1 MTTPRGLAP
10 RSFAT
15 VCEELDRRSRVAL
28 GFERIRA
35 LLEKLENPHEEL
47 KTVQVVG
54 TNGKG
59 TTAVAL
65 AGALEAAGV
74 RSGAY
79 LSPHVLSYTERIMLS
94 GNRVSEQDFAAVMGG
109 VMTFADRHEVPA
121 TQFELL
127 TAGAL
132 KLFRDRGVEWAVLE
146 AGLGARH
153 DATSVARS
161 ELVVLTKLGLDHTE
175 HPGSS
180 VEEIAREKLASL
192 RPGTRLILGTED
204 PKVVEVALQA
214 CEEVGAELVEV
225 VERSGYLAT
234 VAEDLAPYLAHNVRV
249 GIRAAETLLGR
260 SLDEAESRGALATRL
275 PGRFAVRHTG
285 DVPVIVD
292 GGHNAAGVEAV
303 VEAVRN
309 AYGERPLGVVFG
321 ALRDKDI
328 GSMLAV
334 LQKDADMLVLTKPK
348 GERAADPSW
357 VDEVIRPVDGGGRR
371 ARVRADVHE
380 AVEDAVAEMAGRGGA
395 VLVTGSLQTA
405 AGYLGARSCESESKS
420 GARARL
426 S

>member
-1 MTTPRGLAP
+1 M
-10 RSFAT
+10 
-15 VCEELDRRSRVAL
+15 L
-28 GFERIRA
+28 G
-35 LLEKLENPHEEL
+35 
-47 KTVQVVG
+47 
-54 TNGKG
+54 
-59 TTAVAL
+59 
-65 AGALEAAGV
+65 
-74 RSGAY
+74 
-79 LSPHVLSYTERIMLS
+79 

-132 KLFRDRGVEWAVLE
+132 KLFRDRGAEWACLE
-146 AGLGARH
+146 AGLGAPH
-153 DATSVARS
+153 EATSVARS

-192 RPGTRLILGTED
+192 RPGTGLILGTED
-204 PKVVEVALQA
+204 PNVVEVALQA
-214 CEEVGAELVEV
+214 CEEVGADLVEV

-285 DVPVIVD
+285 DVLVIVD
-292 GGHNAAGVEAV
+292 GGHNAAGVEAA
-303 VEAVRN
+303 VEATRN
-309 AYGERPLGVVFG
+309 AYGERPLGVEFG

-334 LQKDADMLVLTKPK
+334 LQKDADMLVLTKPN

-357 VDEVIRPVDGGGRR
+357 VDEVIRPVDGGSR
-371 ARVRADVHE
+371 ARVRADVYD
-380 AVEDAVAEMAGRGGA
+380 AVEYAVAEMAGRGGA
-395 VLVTGSLQTA
+395 VLVTGFLRTA

>member
-1 MTTPRGLAP
+1 M
-10 RSFAT
+10 
-15 VCEELDRRSRVAL
+15 
-28 GFERIRA
+28 
-35 LLEKLENPHEEL
+35 
-47 KTVQVVG
+47 G

-79 LSPHVLSYTERIMLS
+79 LSPHVLSYTERIMLG

-109 VMTFADRHEVPA
+109 VMTLADRHEVPA

-132 KLFRDRGVEWAVLE
+132 KLFRDRGAEWAYLE

-192 RPGTRLILGTED
+192 RPGARLILGTED

-292 GGHNAAGVEAV
+292 GGHNAAGVEA
-303 VEAVRN
+303 ARN

>member
-1 MTTPRGLAP
+1 
-10 RSFAT
+10 
-15 VCEELDRRSRVAL
+15 VAL

-35 LLEKLENPHEEL
+35 LLEKLENPQEEL

-79 LSPHVLSYTERIMLS
+79 LSPHVLSYTERIML
-94 GNRVSEQDFAAVMGG
+94 GEDRVSEQDFAAVMDE
-109 VMTFADRHEVPA
+109 VMTLADRHEVPA

-132 KLFRDRGVEWAVLE
+132 KLFRDRGVEWACLE

-161 ELVVLTKLGLDHTE
+161 ELVVLTNVGLDHTE
-175 HPGSS
+175 HLGSS

-192 RPGTRLILGTED
+192 RSGTRLILGTED

-214 CEEVGAELVEV
+214 CEEVGAALVEIV
-225 VERSGYLAT
+225 GPLGNLAPAT
-234 VAEDLAPYLAHNVRV
+234 KDFAPYLAHNVRV
-249 GIRAAETLLGR
+249 GIRTAETVLGR
-260 SLDEAESRGALATRL
+260 SLNETESRGALAARL
-275 PGRFAVRHTG
+275 PGRFEVYRVG
-285 DVPVIVD
+285 GVPVIVD
-292 GGHNAAGVEAV
+292 GGHNADGIVAAVEAT
-303 VEAVRN
+303 RN

-334 LQKDADMLVLTKPK
+334 LQKDADVLVLTRPK
-348 GERAADPSW
+348 GARAADPSW
-357 VDEVIRPVDGGGRR
+357 VDEVIHPVDGGGRR
-371 ARVRADVHE
+371 ARVRADMRD

-405 AGYLGARSCESESKS
+405 AGILGALR
-420 GARARL
+420 
-426 S
+426 

>member
-1 MTTPRGLAP
+1 M
-10 RSFAT
+10 
-15 VCEELDRRSRVAL
+15 AL

-35 LLEKLENPHEEL
+35 LLDKLESPHEEP

-79 LSPHVLSYTERIMLS
+79 LSPHVLSYTERIMLG

-109 VMTFADRHEVPA
+109 ITTLADRHEVPA

-132 KLFRDRGVEWAVLE
+132 KLFRDRGAEWACLE

-161 ELVVLTKLGLDHTE
+161 ELVVLTNVGLDHTE
-175 HPGSS
+175 HLGSS

-192 RPGTRLILGTED
+192 RLGTRLILGTED
-204 PKVVEVALQA
+204 PKVVEVALRA

-234 VAEDLAPYLAHNVRV
+234 VAEDLVPYLAHNVRV

-260 SLDEAESRGALATRL
+260 SLDEAESKGALATRL
-275 PGRFAVRHTG
+275 PGRFTVRHTG

-292 GGHNAAGVEAV
+292 GGHNAAGVEA
-303 VEAVRN
+303 AVGAARN

-357 VDEVIRPVDGGGRR
+357 VDEVIRPVDGGGGR
-371 ARVRADVHE
+371 AKVRADVHD
-380 AVEDAVAEMAGRGGA
+380 AVEDAVAEMAGRGGV

-405 AGYLGARSCESESKS
+405 AGYLGARLCESESKT

>member
-1 MTTPRGLAP
+1 M
-10 RSFAT
+10 
-15 VCEELDRRSRVAL
+15 AL

-74 RSGAY
+74 RSSAY
-79 LSPHVLSYTERIMLS
+79 LSPHVLSYTERIMLG

-109 VMTFADRHEVPA
+109 VMTLADRHEVPA

-132 KLFRDRGVEWAVLE
+132 KLFRDRGAEWACLE

-161 ELVVLTKLGLDHTE
+161 ELVVLTNVGLDHTE
-175 HPGSS
+175 HLGSS

-234 VAEDLAPYLAHNVRV
+234 VAEDLAPYLTHNVRV

-260 SLDEAESRGALATRL
+260 SLDEAECRGALATRL

-292 GGHNAAGVEAV
+292 GGHNAAGVEA
-303 VEAVRN
+303 AVQAARN

-321 ALRDKDI
+321 SLRDKDI

-357 VDEVIRPVDGGGRR
+357 VDEVIRPVDGGGSR
-371 ARVRADVHE
+371 ARVRADVYD